1 MSGDDT
7 SEFLNAGC
15 CGNLRDGDTVS
26 WSSSELFGFERDVAM
41 SPVVSHSHAACSH
54 EAVKARGRENAAL
67 QHERNAAK
75 HEVPRA
81 QPAAIVQ
88 LSPTAAARSASSA
101 SGTLVV
107 GNDSHVQINS
117 RDGSGSGTIVVGD
130 RSDLHINSRGTAG
143 SGTLIVGDDSK
154 VHLNGRDGAGSGT
167 ILVGD
172 RSDVH
177 INGGGSVQ
185 GTLVVGNGASVHVEG
200 CKPGSFSIEAGSQ
213 MYVGDFDSR
222 RLAGSVEAPAD
233 RARSAKASKTAH
245 PHGHQ
250 VRKERMRERDLPE
263 EDTSSSKTAELTD
276 PRLQVMRAL
285 LEHVDRERSVKAEK
299 AKDGRRSIHPT
310 SSALGTTTHPPD

>member
-1 MSGDDT
+1 
-7 SEFLNAGC
+7 
-15 CGNLRDGDTVS
+15 VS
-26 WSSSELFGFERDVAM
+26 L
-41 SPVVSHSHAACSH
+41 VVSHSNAASPQ
-54 EAVKARGRENAAL
+54 EASKARGCENAAL
-67 QHERNAAK
+67 QHQRNAAK
-75 HEVPRA
+75 HEAPRA
-81 QPAAIVQ
+81 RPAAIVQ
-88 LSPTAAARSASSA
+88 LSSTAAARSASST

-107 GNDSHVQINS
+107 GNDSHVQIKS

-185 GTLVVGNGASVHVEG
+185 GTLVVGHDASVHVDG

-222 RLAGSVEAPAD
+222 RLAGGVEAPAD
-233 RARSAKASKTAH
+233 RTRSAKASKTAQ

-250 VRKERMRERDLPE
+250 VRKERPRERDLPE
-263 EDTSSSKTAELTD
+263 EDASKTKIAEITD
-276 PRLQVMRAL
+276 PHLQVMRAL
-285 LEHVDRERSVKAEK
+285 LEHVDRERSDKAEK
-299 AKDGRRSIHPT
+299 AKDGRRSIHLP
-310 SSALGTTTHPPD
+310 SRAPEGASHRPD